1 MKQLIKNFLKEIES
15 GDFGC
20 NNAKSQ
26 IESAINKLVQGAT
39 RTLQAQQI
47 DALKNVDKVAIL
59 DVDGTLYPGADS
71 GEFNPDKVNQAL
83 LTFLTQLGYNKVILF
98 TSMKGAS
105 EPRLFMDA
113 LFDEKNIGNIPSRE
127 RLRQYLQEEHKM
139 DVIAIETSGCPGVVP
154 TAAIMPEGEA
164 KESAGVA
171 RETSCLGL
179 GYEVLIQLSVQAQI
193 KQYQEEGDLIKR
205 KWALLQQVC
214 LSLYDKAVAFSE
226 PALESSGEGH
236 QQGVGEKDAM
246 AVHVADFLKRYCT
259 GLKLLVY
266 ADDKARVLDSATK
279 TFKDLT
285 VPVKMIL
292 PTKDS
297 YPHCDTTLQYD
308 FGSILKR
315 CIGYEYLNDLIMYYR
330 TRSANASN

>member
-105 EPRLFMDA
+105 EPRLFMDD

-226 PALESSGEGH
+226 PALES
-236 QQGVGEKDAM
+236 
-246 AVHVADFLKRYCT
+246 
-259 GLKLLVY
+259 
-266 ADDKARVLDSATK
+266 
-279 TFKDLT
+279 
-285 VPVKMIL
+285 
-292 PTKDS
+292 
-297 YPHCDTTLQYD
+297 
-308 FGSILKR
+308 
-315 CIGYEYLNDLIMYYR
+315 
-330 TRSANASN
+330 